1 LTCFVCIQ
9 MQMLSSFEDKMKDVP
24 TIDIS
29 QYVSAR
35 AKSTADAV
43 AVNLQERPA
52 VVSATTSA
60 AARTEQTEG
69 RTYSDVFHFGHSWH

>member
-1 LTCFVCIQ
+1 

-35 AKSTADAV
+35 GKSTADAV

-52 VVSATTSA
+52 VLSA
-60 AARTEQTEG
+60 ATGAVPRTEQAEG
-69 RTYSDVFHFGHSWH
+69 RTYNVFHFGHSWH